1 MPEFD
6 KDIIVKKIKA
16 KEPLTVEE
24 QRWYIH
30 VVHNQPMD
38 VVDRML
44 AIAKNEDPNLIL
56 D

>member
-6 KDIIVKKIKA
+6 KETIEKKIKA
-16 KEPLTVEE
+16 KEPLTLEE
-24 QRWYIH
+24 ERWYIH

-44 AIAKNEDPNLIL
+44 AIANNKDPNIIL